1 MKQSQSSLE
10 KEINAKNLEVEKL
23 RQSLEMEQA
32 SLRECNSKISKQA
45 AQIEELQREVDIHK
59 KGEQSQSSMEKEIN
73 AKNLEVEKLR
83 QSLEM
88 EQVS

>member
-1 MKQSQSSLE
+1 LE

-59 KGEQSQSSMEKEIN
+59 KGEQSLSREIGE
-73 AKNLEVEKLR
+73 LRSKL
-83 QSLEM
+83 
-88 EQVS
+88 